1 LAAPQNS
8 DKKAQTRW
16 TLNSEERFIE
26 IEIKVANQENLIE
39 QLNSV
44 LYEQQKQIDLLERA
58 IKELKKSSLAG
69 GNDIGPHNVKPPH
82 Y

>member
-1 LAAPQNS
+1 MAASQKDDNNGPS
-8 DKKAQTRW
+8 RW

-58 IKELKKSSLAG
+58 IKELKKSSLAD